1 MDERELVPLDAVGSG
16 KSAAEAKDA
25 PDAKD
30 QSEVADLTSEQQSAA
45 VEALHQSNLD
55 AATNRDLRKG
65 YANKVYWSLC
75 AYSIICAALLL
86 LAGWKVCGFQLPDI
100 VLTAL
105 VGTTATAAIG
115 LVGFVVNGLFKNS
128 N

>member
-1 MDERELVPLDAVGSG
+1 MDKRELVPLDAVGSG
-16 KSAAEAKDA
+16 KQAAVAKAA

-30 QSEVADLTSEQQSAA
+30 KSEIDDLERQQKVAV
-45 VEALHQSNLD
+45 VESLRQSNQD
-55 AATNRDLRKG
+55 AETNRNLRNR
-65 YANKVYWSLC
+65 YANKVYWYLC
-75 AYSIICAALLL
+75 AYSSVCGVLVLLS
-86 LAGWKVCGFQLPDI
+86 GWRLWGFQLPDI
-100 VLTAL
+100 VLAAL